1 MWQFLSHN
9 FEIKNNLSN
18 CCYPQF
24 FRHKQPQKVEKHQHD
39 ATLWTDDEY
48 KRLKIQVLQAEL
60 RY

>member
-1 MWQFLSHN
+1 MWQFLSHYI
-9 FEIKNNLSN
+9 EIKTICQIVTTHNFSDTNNPKKLKKR
-18 CCYPQF
+18 Q
-24 FRHKQPQKVEKHQHD
+24 QD